1 MVKRF
6 QRACETLGLPGSLTS
21 TLGGSDNNILMLH
34 GLTGIVLSCGM
45 RNVHSTREYTCV
57 EDLEKGAALVA
68 ELLKD
73 KDEDNLDREET

>member
-1 MVKRF
+1 M
-6 QRACETLGLPGSLTS
+6 TY

-45 RNVHSTREYTCV
+45 RNVHSTREYTCA
-57 EDLEKGAALVA
+57 EDLVKGAQLVA

-73 KDEDNLDREET
+73 PE